1 MVKGEG
7 DNVTVTSASA
17 VRSEQPGYL
26 NVDQERPPY
35 LWAALTAFVVLAIYL
50 ATLAPTTAFW
60 DTSEYI
66 AAAKVLGIPHPPG
79 NPLFVILAHTFGL
92 LPLAAS
98 YAVRINLF
106 AAVTSAASAGL
117 WFLVAERW
125 LRGIV
130 APRWARYAA
139 AFGGV
144 LVGATSWTVWNQSTV
159 NEKVYTVS
167 LLSIALVMWLV
178 VRWGDDEPGTHRDRW
193 LVLIAYVLALTSTNH
208 LMGVLALPAL
218 IVYVLWTDWRT
229 VLRPWAIVTFFALL
243 LALTG
248 QGMAIFLALEHAF
261 TGEWRSSVPTDVTGL
276 ILTVLMLNVVGF
288 AVYKNWRDPL
298 VYLGLTA
305 VVVGISL
312 NYFWLPL
319 RAGQYPPINE
329 GEPVGFLSQSLQD
342 VLNRVQYG
350 KPPLSQRQATFG
362 AQLANFWQYFSWQFA
377 RDWGQLGRVATGLFT
392 VLGLTGLW
400 ELWKRDRRAGI
411 ACVALLAT
419 LSLGLVYYMNFKYG
433 FSQYPGEPSL
443 PREVR
448 ERDYFFVGSFAVY
461 GAFVALG
468 LGAVMRTVVEFLRD
482 RGTPV
487 SRWAMASPVLALA
500 LIPLLGNHVTASRA
514 HETIPRDFAYD
525 ILQSVEPYGILI
537 TAGDNDT
544 FPLWY
549 AQEVEGIR
557 RDVTLANLS
566 LMNTRWHL
574 RQLRRRETPAFD
586 PSRAASLWKPTEEP
600 GLPLTDSA
608 DAANKA
614 SDKWPRPTEPVFS
627 LTQAQLDSLPE
638 AMQVPAKGG
647 IAFDSLRLDFGQDVL
662 MLQDL
667 ASIFLIRDNLGKRPV
682 YFSWSDGGY
691 PDQTL
696 GLSPY
701 LVSQGFVR
709 KLMSRPVVPNDS
721 IVLNPSL
728 GYLDV
733 PRTEKLL
740 WDVYHWRSA
749 ARPRPR
755 GWVDQPSGSILQL
768 YAVVYGGAAK
778 SLAAAGQKAEAAR
791 ADSVANAVSR
801 SLGRENQF

>member
-1 MVKGEG
+1 MNTEYEK
-7 DNVTVTSASA
+7 
-17 VRSEQPGYL
+17 
-26 NVDQERPPY
+26 PPY
-35 LWAALTAFVVLAIYL
+35 LWALLTALVVFAIYL

-106 AAVTSAASAGL
+106 AAVTSAAAAGL

-130 APRWARYAA
+130 PQRWARYAA
-139 AFGGV
+139 AFAGV

-159 NEKVYTVS
+159 NEKVYTLS

-218 IVYVLWTDWRT
+218 AVYVLWTDWRT
-229 VLRPWAIVTFFALL
+229 VLRPWAIVTFYALL
-243 LALTG
+243 LAV
-248 QGMAIFLALEHAF
+248 
-261 TGEWRSSVPTDVTGL
+261 TGEWITMLHGGTMGGILALLSVAIIGYALWKSP
-276 ILTVLMLNVVGF
+276 
-288 AVYKNWRDPL
+288 RDPL
-298 VYLGLTA
+298 VYLGLAA

-312 NYFWLPL
+312 NYLWLPL
-319 RAGQYPPINE
+319 RAAQYPPINE
-329 GEPVGFLSQSLQD
+329 GEPVGFLSQALQD

-350 KPPLSQRQATFG
+350 KPPLSQRQATFT

-377 RDWGQLGRVATGLFT
+377 RDWGRVGAAATGLFT

-411 ACVALLAT
+411 AGVALLAT
-419 LSLGLVYYMNFKYG
+419 LSVGLVYYMNFKYG

-468 LGAVMRTVVEFLRD
+468 FGALMRRTVEFLRD
-482 RGTPV
+482 RGTPA
-487 SRWAMASPVLALA
+487 SRWALASPILALA
-500 LIPLLGNHVTASRA
+500 LIPLLGNRLTASRA
-514 HETIPRDFAYD
+514 HETTPRDFAHD

-549 AQEVEGIR
+549 AQEVEGVR

-574 RQLRRRETPAFD
+574 RQLRRRQTPQFD
-586 PSRAASLWKPTEEP
+586 PARAAALWKPRPAES
-600 GLPLTDSA
+600 GIPLTDSSRTQT
-608 DAANKA
+608 D
-614 SDKWPRPTEPVFS
+614 SSTPWPHPDTPVFS
-627 LTQAQLDSLPE
+627 LTEAQLDSLPE
-638 AMQVPAKGG
+638 AMQVPAQGG
-647 IAFDSLRLDFGQDVL
+647 VAFGGVRLDFGQDVL

-667 ASIFLIRDNLGKRPV
+667 ATIFLIRDNMGKRPI

-709 KLMSRPVVPNDS
+709 KLMPKPVVANDS

-728 GYLDV
+728 GYVNL

-740 WDVYHWRSA
+740 WDVYHWKSA
-749 ARPRPR
+749 ARERPR

-768 YAVVYGGAAK
+768 YAVVYGGASK
-778 SLAAAGQKAEAAR
+778 TFAAAGQSALAAR
-791 ADSVANAVSR
+791 ADSVANAVTKT
-801 SLGRENQF
+801 LGRGSPF